1 MTMKHAYEN
10 RAVLRDEADTSIAGV
25 AEDGLVWVG
34 SALAE
39 ANLAARKQLGQR
51 AEAERSY
58 RSRLRWRR
66 QFSSVEEAAADLAG
80 ELGKIARERAALKEI
95 TRRFETAERWAQE
108 RARAL
113 AGRGI
118 PLLACERW
126 AWNSSRLAARRSASG
141 GALRVTG
148 YGLATRCCEPP
159 AASDEKGRRTM
170 DPTDLCYLPATE
182 LAMRIRRG
190 EVPPVEVIDA
200 VLARIERLNP
210 VLNAYDTGTAI
221 S

>member
-80 ELGKIARERAALKEI
+80 ELGKIARERAA
-95 TRRFETAERWAQE
+95 
-108 RARAL
+108 
-113 AGRGI
+113 
-118 PLLACERW
+118 
-126 AWNSSRLAARRSASG
+126 
-141 GALRVTG
+141 
-148 YGLATRCCEPP
+148 RCCEPP